1 MWPKWWKS
9 FPMTLMA
16 FEKHLQSNCMVYS
29 CTRYFALSNNKKDEL
44 STALHYGVIFNAKLL
59 PYPLSLL
66 LFYFSEYVISSRP
79 SVSSLVSLDSSHSLP
94 QPLSSFKL
102 QDSISIDDS
111 GSVASDSASLSNS
124 LNDPPIFQATGTDN
138 PNDTDEPTAS
148 IEITTKSSTTK
159 PSKKFKPP
167 FLKSLTLST
176 THIFDQFEADLT
188 RVSHCLENNL
198 SKYVLESNASNN
210 IISSIDSQLA
220 DIRLMINAENNCS
233 LLENQGTHPNGYD
246 HNRILNEFDMR
257 VMQIVFN
264 QYSKASVI
272 LSIESAKNK

>member
-1 MWPKWWKS
+1 V
-9 FPMTLMA
+9 TL
-16 FEKHLQSNCMVYS
+16 LYG
-29 CTRYFALSNNKKDEL
+29 
-44 STALHYGVIFNAKLL
+44 TALRGYIPSKINTKLL
-59 PYPLSLL
+59 PHPLSLL
-66 LFYFSEYVISSRP
+66 LFYFSDYVISSRP
-79 SVSSLVSLDSSHSLP
+79 SVSSLISLDSSHSLP
-94 QPLSSFKL
+94 QPLSSLKL

-111 GSVASDSASLSNS
+111 GSAASDSVSLSNS
-124 LNDPPIFQATGTDN
+124 LNDPPIFQAIGTGN
-138 PNDTDEPTAS
+138 PDDEDESTAS
-148 IEITTKSSTTK
+148 IEITTKPSTTK
-159 PSKKFKPP
+159 PPKKIKPP

-198 SKYVLESNASNN
+198 AKYALESKQSNN

-233 LLENQGTHPNGYD
+233 LLENPGIYPNGFD

-257 VMQIVFN
+257 IMQIVFN
-264 QYSKASVI
+264 QYSKAGVI